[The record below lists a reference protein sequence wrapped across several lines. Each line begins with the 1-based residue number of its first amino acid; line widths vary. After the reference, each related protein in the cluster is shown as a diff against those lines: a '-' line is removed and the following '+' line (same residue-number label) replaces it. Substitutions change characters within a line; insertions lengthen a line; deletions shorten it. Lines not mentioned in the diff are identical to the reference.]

1 MEARAVVC
9 KSLVEL
15 PNELILRI
23 IAAVEFSSGNLL
35 NVSLINHHINELMA
49 EHRGGLLKDIAMLQF
64 PDASYLLHHGP
75 HTISTIRE
83 LKLESE
89 NLEQIIATSIS
100 TTKDSHKQALA
111 ARLRLGLYLLRSLA
125 TFKMAPTDQ
134 VRWAICT
141 QVLGFELLSL
151 IRFTAAHLMIYL
163 RKKLETQMPEGAYS
177 LPDIIIENKLL
188 MDDVEDI
195 VALFADHSHLPRH
208 VSRPQNAQ
216 PIGGGNPL
224 PLGLR
229 LFQQR
234 LSFVWIKCLSEVF
247 ENISVLSGS
256 FSPASDTQRAFTPGE
271 VFENALL
278 YELTSSDE
286 AIYLPQE
293 AATALDRLQR
303 AAKSFHK
310 VAFLQDPPV
319 DSSEISSQNSQK
331 TRLQRQLFVSAMNFK
346 WDAFLA
352 RQLTAWV
359 GNVGS
364 PVYGPDRLRLQARA
378 AVDELRSTL
387 REDSIHTL
395 IQEINSRNIPSHGTF
410 LLTRKLFMEW
420 TETQEQGH

>member
-1 MEARAVVC
+1 MEASVVVC

-35 NVSLINHHINELMA
+35 NVSLINYHINELMA
-49 EHRGGLLKDIAMLQF
+49 EHRGVLLKDIARLQF
-64 PDASYLLHHGP
+64 PDANYLLHHGP
-75 HTISTIRE
+75 HTLGTIQE
-83 LKLESE
+83 LRHESE
-89 NLEQIIATSIS
+89 NMEKIIATAIS
-100 TTKDSHKQALA
+100 KTKDSDKQALA

-141 QVLGFELLSL
+141 QVLGFELLGL
-151 IRFTAAHLMIYL
+151 IRFTAAHLMIYV
-163 RKKLETQMPEGAYS
+163 RKRLENQMPEGAYD

-188 MDDVEDI
+188 MDDVEDV
-195 VALFADHSHLPRH
+195 VALFADRTHLPRH
-208 VSRPQNAQ
+208 VSQPQNPH
-216 PIGGGNPL
+216 PIGGGNAL

-247 ENISVLSGS
+247 ENIAVLSGR
-256 FSPASDTQRAFTPGE
+256 FSPVSDTQRAFTPGE

-286 AIYLPQE
+286 AIYLPQD

-303 AAKSFHK
+303 AAETFHQ
-310 VAFLQDPPV
+310 VASLQDPPV
-319 DSSEISSQNSQK
+319 ESSEVSSQNSHT
-331 TRLQRQLFVSAMNFK
+331 TRLQRHLFISAMNFK
-346 WDAFLA
+346 WDAYLA
-352 RQLTAWV
+352 RELTAWV

-364 PVYGPDRLRLQARA
+364 PVYDPDRLQLQARA
-378 AVDELRSTL
+378 AVDELRSIL
-387 REDSIHTL
+387 RKDSIRAL
-395 IQEINSRNIPSHGTF
+395 IQEITSRDLPSHGTF
-410 LLTRKLFMEW
+410 LLTRKLFKQWKEA
-420 TETQEQGH
+420 QEQGS